1 MVIPQNMPVLIGF
14 KPSPYEKPPMHRML
28 YLLLV
33 NSCSPGGRRWPKEKG
48 QDASRQR
55 GLGEVINS
63 WGSFEEFADIT
74 YIWWLVILIVVS
86 CCINLRKD
94 GNLMK
99 SYNYNLVLRWY
110 LKQGPVPAK
119 RHLRWLDVAE
129 LHVALVGKE
138 QLVHNK
144 YSSRHSWKLNTLVL
158 HPRFQPGMASIAPLT
173 GHSGHDIWSKAFF
186 KA

>member
-1 MVIPQNMPVLIGF
+1 MKNRPCTACCICFWSILAVQEAAADPRRRDRTLRGAGLRRSNQ
-14 KPSPYEKPPMHRML
+14 
-28 YLLLV
+28 LLGKL
-33 NSCSPGGRRWPKEKG
+33 
-48 QDASRQR
+48 R
-55 GLGEVINS
+55 GV
-63 WGSFEEFADIT
+63 ADIT
-74 YIWWLVILIVVS
+74 DIWWLMILIVVS
-86 CCINLRKD
+86 CCINLGKD